1 MSITSSTHLPFTS
14 KLLISTDYPDL
25 EKESCSFDCADI
37 DEHEKEGEGIY
48 FFVYSRREET
58 LHKYYQEAVRSA
70 KRIKELDDSV

>member
-1 MSITSSTHLPFTS
+1 MSITSSTHLSFTS

-58 LHKYYQEAVRSA
+58 KKYKINEAVVSA

>member
-1 MSITSSTHLPFTS
+1 MSIASSTLLSFTS

-37 DEHEKEGEGIY
+37 DEHEKEGEGVYLI
-48 FFVYSRREET
+48 VYSRREET
-58 LHKYYQEAVRSA
+58 LQKYYQEAVRSA

>member
-1 MSITSSTHLPFTS
+1 MSITSSTLLSFTS
-14 KLLISTDYPDL
+14 NLLISTDYPDL

-58 LHKYYQEAVRSA
+58 LQKYYQEAVKSA
-70 KRIKELDDSV
+70 QRIKDLDDSV

>member
-1 MSITSSTHLPFTS
+1 MSITSSTLLSFTS

-37 DEHEKEGEGIY
+37 DEHEKEGEGVY

-58 LHKYYQEAVRSA
+58 LQKYYQEAVKSA
-70 KRIKELDDSV
+70 QRIKDLDDSV

>member
-1 MSITSSTHLPFTS
+1 MSITSSTHLSFTS

-37 DEHEKEGEGIY
+37 DEYEKEGEGIY

-58 LHKYYQEAVRSA
+58 LQKYYHEAVKSA
-70 KRIKELDDSV
+70 QRIKDLDDSV